1 MPEEERYDGYLQLEN
16 GVGMT
21 RLLLEEFKDGMQ
33 KLSEEMTL
41 PDESVAEEILT
52 LINSDEFKIEENQST
67 IRTEII
73 AGITTFFAMCYI
85 ILVNP
90 SSMSGANAGPIWNA
104 CFVGGIIGAVVA
116 TVCMAF
122 IANKP
127 FCLAAGMGL
136 NSFFFVS
143 FILPN
148 ILLDSVAGY
157 QAGLA
162 VILLSSIV

>member
-1 MPEEERYDGYLQLEN
+1 MKSFLN
-16 GVGMT
+16 
-21 RLLLEEFKDGMQ
+21 
-33 KLSEEMTL
+33 KL
-41 PDESVAEEILT
+41 
-52 LINSDEFKIEENQST
+52 FKIEENQST

-90 SSMSGANAGPIWNA
+90 NSMSGATSGPIWNA

-148 ILLDSVAGY
+148 ILPRTYKLSPRLIIKCGAP
-157 QAGLA
+157 LA
-162 VILLSSIV
+162 RLIK